1 MSEVEIG
8 GSKGNSGLACPR
20 AYIVLVLNRFP
31 NRTKTN
37 RLYSRQSP
45 NSFDTK
51 RSTNSYQ
58 RFSHSDSALFFSAPS
73 RVENWN
79 EKKTGVIKIV
89 CDAPLLPYLYAVS
102 CHLSKRDKPGRFT
115 RNEHLEKVV

>member
-8 GSKGNSGLACPR
+8 GSKVP
-20 AYIVLVLNRFP
+20 AYNVLNRFP

-51 RSTNSYQ
+51 PSTNSYQ
-58 RFSHSDSALFFSAPS
+58 RFSHSDSALLFSAPS

-79 EKKTGVIKIV
+79 EIKKTSVINIV

-102 CHLSKRDKPGRFT
+102 CHLSKSDKPGRFT
-115 RNEHLEKVV
+115 RNEHLEIVV